1 MDNRRS
7 DEDEGSYGRSRD
19 DDMSARNDDWDDDEE
34 YASDGGKSLLL
45 WIGGGVLAL
54 VVVAF
59 LVFFGRGGGGAAT
72 GPEQME
78 EIRKL
83 QARIEQLE
91 TDARTRQEVVDRLN
105 TDQAA
110 FQEEWVKMVT
120 KVEDLRK
127 SVSDLSQKAG
137 APIRERESPP
147 PALLPPVESG
157 PVEPPRPAQTV
168 NDSAASAPDSESAE
182 ADRKKAEADAEKKR
196 EAARKKAEAKK
207 EAARKKAEEE
217 KAAAEKESAEKPK
230 KKAEAK
236 ETEKSD
242 AEKAKSEKPK
252 KSIPKSGYHV
262 VEPGQ
267 NLYRLSLMYGISEAE
282 LRRLNGLKT
291 DQVNIGQKL
300 YLRPI
305 Q

>member
-7 DEDEGSYGRSRD
+7 DEDEGSYERSKND
-19 DDMSARNDDWDDDEE
+19 EMSARNDDWDDDEE

-59 LVFFGRGGGGAAT
+59 LVFFGRGGGGGGGI

-78 EIRKL
+78 EVRKL

-91 TDARTRQEVVDRLN
+91 TDARTRQDVVDRLN

-127 SVSDLSQKAG
+127 NLADLSQKAG
-137 APIRERESPP
+137 APVRERESAA
-147 PALLPPVESG
+147 PALLPPVATETGPAPEVTQPASG
-157 PVEPPRPAQTV
+157 GEDQSGAKAEPT
-168 NDSAASAPDSESAE
+168 EAE
-182 ADRKKAEADAEKKR
+182 RKKAEADAEKKR

-217 KAAAEKESAEKPK
+217 KAEAEKPK
-230 KKAEAK
+230 KKTEAK
-236 ETEKSD
+236 EAEKSD
-242 AEKAKSEKPK
+242 TEKAKAEKPK

-267 NLYRLSLMYGISEAE
+267 NLYRLSIMYGISEAE

-300 YLRPI
+300 YLRPM

>member
-19 DDMSARNDDWDDDEE
+19 DDMAARNDDWDDDEE

-59 LVFFGRGGGGAAT
+59 LVFFGRGGSGGAAT

-127 SVSDLSQKAG
+127 SVSDLSQRAG
-137 APIRERESPP
+137 APARERESAP

-168 NDSAASAPDSESAE
+168 NDSAASTPDAESAE

-217 KAAAEKESAEKPK
+217 KAEAEKPK
-230 KKAEAK
+230 KKTEAA

-242 AEKAKSEKPK
+242 TEKAKAEKPK

-282 LRRLNGLKT
+282 LKRLNGLKT